1 MTEGRTRWLLAVV
14 GAILAVA
21 LVVIA
26 QPARIA
32 DLVTRADGM
41 GLALA
46 FAGCV
51 LTSALRGV
59 RLAVM
64 LHPRIPARR
73 AFAAVAVSQF
83 AAATLPVRLGEL
95 AFVPLLARAG
105 MPGTVTALSWLVLL
119 RALDIAAFVVW
130 AAAAAVWQGASIT
143 AGVAALAG
151 GTLAAVLALRSG
163 GALLGRLARRLR
175 HRRVRT
181 RAALRQAL
189 AVRRE
194 FLRLGRAPW
203 RAVVVV
209 ASSLA
214 AWGAIWA
221 TSIAALRAIGLAW
234 PARTVLTGV
243 IGASLGA
250 SVPLNVFGS
259 FGTLEAGWTAALA
272 ASGVAPRDA
281 LAPGFV
287 IHAWALVCYGVI
299 AIAGFAV
306 LARSKGTEKASRAR

>member
-1 MTEGRTRWLLAVV
+1 MTEWRTRWLLFGG

-21 LVVIA
+21 LAAIA
-26 QPARIA
+26 TPARIVE
-32 DLVTRADGM
+32 LVAHADGQ
-41 GLALA
+41 GLAVA
-46 FAGCV
+46 FVGCV
-51 LTSALRGV
+51 LTFALRGV

-64 LHPRIPARR
+64 LHPKLPARR

-83 AAATLPVRLGEL
+83 AAATLPLRLGEL
-95 AFVPLLARAG
+95 VFVPVLVRAG
-105 MPGTVTALSWLVLL
+105 MPGTVAALSWLVLL

-130 AAAAAVWQGASIT
+130 VVAAAVWQGASAT
-143 AGVAALAG
+143 AGI
-151 GTLAAVLALRSG
+151 AVLGGLMLATFLALGSG
-163 GALLGRLARRLR
+163 GALLGRLTRRLR
-175 HRRVRT
+175 HRRR
-181 RAALRQAL
+181 RIRSALRQAL

-194 FLRLGRAPW
+194 FLRLARTPW
-203 RAVVVV
+203 RALAVVV
-209 ASSLA
+209 SSLA

-221 TSIAALRAIGLAW
+221 TSVAALRAIGLAW
-234 PARTVLTGV
+234 SARTVLMGV

-250 SVPLNVFGS
+250 SVPLNAFGS

-272 ASGVAPRDA
+272 ASGVAARDA
-281 LAPGFV
+281 LAAGFV